1 MSRKSRHGREQDPA
15 AVDASLYFGD
25 CDGDGEGRRADRK
38 ERQLCRQVQEAI
50 GEALSTLEDGVLSG
64 VWICGV
70 EPAPDAS
77 RLAVLV
83 RVSDDTAPERVKER
97 LGRVSGYLRTEV
109 AQAISRKR
117 VPTLVFEVLP
127 PETAR

>member
-1 MSRKSRHGREQDPA
+1 M
-15 AVDASLYFGD
+15 LFGD
-25 CDGDGEGRRADRK
+25 VSGTGRRADRK

-50 GEALSTLEDGVLSG
+50 GEALSALDDDVLSD
-64 VWICGV
+64 VWVSGV

-83 RVSDDTAPERVKER
+83 RAPKGAEPDVVKER
-97 LGRVSGYLRTEV
+97 LARVGGYLRAEV
-109 AQAISRKR
+109 AHAITRKR

-127 PETAR
+127 REVME